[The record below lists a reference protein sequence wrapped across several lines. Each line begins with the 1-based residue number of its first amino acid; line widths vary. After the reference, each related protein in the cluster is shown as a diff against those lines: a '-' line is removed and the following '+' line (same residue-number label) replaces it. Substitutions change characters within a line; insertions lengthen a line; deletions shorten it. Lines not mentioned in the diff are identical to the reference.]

1 MSRPSWITPPPEEGL
16 ELFES
21 MRQAGPPI
29 AAARETDPA
38 TSHAAAASAP
48 VNEHQAKI
56 LDALAAGPA
65 GASGVAARAGLT
77 GVQVNRRINELVA
90 SGHLVE
96 TGRLVKSAAGRAER
110 EWRRV

>member
-1 MSRPSWITPPPEEGL
+1 MTRPSWMTPPPEEGL
-16 ELFES
+16 ELFAA
-21 MRQAGPPI
+21 MRP
-29 AAARETDPA
+29 AAARVTDPA

-48 VNEHQAKI
+48 VNEHQAAI
-56 LDALAAGPA
+56 LKALAVGPA

-77 GVQVNRRINELVA
+77 GVQVNRRIKELVA

-110 EWRRV
+110 EWRQV